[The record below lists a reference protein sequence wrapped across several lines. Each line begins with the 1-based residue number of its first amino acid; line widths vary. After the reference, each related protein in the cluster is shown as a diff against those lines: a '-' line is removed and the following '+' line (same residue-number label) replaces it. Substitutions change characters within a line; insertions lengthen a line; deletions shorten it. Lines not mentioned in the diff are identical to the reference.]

1 MPLPEPDPEP
11 EPEGHP
17 PPEPPLDPLPLA
29 GPEPDPLPLA
39 EPEADAL
46 PEPSQ
51 SSLMSRTSAPSS
63 LPQAAPRVTN
73 ASEIAAAVM
82 SRLRGTCPPGVRTA
96 RCIVSMPIVRGKG
109 DCRVGGQLS

>member
-11 EPEGHP
+11 DGHP
-17 PPEPPLDPLPLA
+17 LPEPS
-29 GPEPDPLPLA
+29 PDPLPLA
-39 EPEADAL
+39 ELEPEGDALPLAEPEGDAL

-63 LPQAAPRVTN
+63 SLPQAAPRATR
-73 ASEIAAAVM
+73 ASETAAAVM

-96 RCIVSMPIVRGKG
+96 AA
-109 DCRVGGQLS
+109 